1 MVTSASPQRVD
12 VESLLIEVADVLNTT
27 LDLDTLL
34 QRVAEVVKRVID
46 YEIFSILLLNERS
59 QELRFRFQIGHSPE
73 VAERIRV
80 KVGEGVT
87 GRAVK
92 ERRAIL
98 VDDVSKDAH
107 YIEAVPRVR
116 SELAVPLINKN
127 RVIGVIDIEAHE
139 PGYFKEEHSRLL
151 SLIASRIAVSI
162 ENARLYT
169 RIVKQAN
176 TLALLNEISR
186 DLTSILNLDQLLQR
200 IGDLLRKVIDYQ
212 MFSILLLDDSKQIL
226 VHRFAVRF
234 KENIQIKHDIPI
246 GRGLVG
252 AAALEKKPVLVPD
265 VSKDPRY
272 IKANPE
278 ARSELCVPLIYK
290 SEVIGVLD
298 LEHTR
303 RGYFNEEHVRTVS
316 TLAAQVAIA
325 IENARLYERIAREE
339 QRMERDL
346 AMAREVQH
354 HLLPPFCPSLPGA
367 ELAARFNPAHAIGG
381 DMYDFLDYTLPRA
394 CIAVGDVSGKGAPA
408 ALYAALV
415 SGILRSLARDEP
427 SPSELLNAVN
437 QSLNH
442 RQYLVL
448 TCALWDDDKK
458 TMRVANSGLPRP
470 IYCHQGHAH
479 MLEAAGLP
487 LGMFEDVAYDEI
499 AIHASSGDVFV
510 FFSDG
515 IVDASNAKDEQ
526 FGRTRVEHVISK
538 HSSGGA
544 QEIVDAIFQAS
555 DDFSAGVPVFD
566 DQTVVVLKVK

>member
-1 MVTSASPQRVD
+1 MATTTPPQRVD

-46 YEIFSILLLNERS
+46 YEIFSILLLNERA
-59 QELRFRFQIGHSPE
+59 QELRFRFQIGHLPE

-98 VDDVSKDAH
+98 VDDVRH
-107 YIEAVPRVR
+107 ETEYIEALPRVR

-127 RVIGVIDIEAHE
+127 RVIGVMDLEARE
-139 PGYFKEEHSRLL
+139 RGYFKEEHARLL

-162 ENARLYT
+162 DNARLYT

-186 DLTSILNLDQLLQR
+186 DLTSILNLDQLLKR
-200 IGDLLRKVIDYQ
+200 IGDLLSKVIDYQ
-212 MFSILLLDDSKQIL
+212 MFSILLLDETREML
-226 VHRFAVRF
+226 VHRFSVRF
-234 KENIQIKHDIPI
+234 KENIQLKHDIPV

-252 AAALEKKPVLVPD
+252 GAALERRPILVPD
-265 VSKDPRY
+265 VSRDSRY

-278 ARSELCVPLIYK
+278 TRSELCVPLIYK
-290 SEVIGVLD
+290 DEVIGVLD

-303 RGYFNEEHVRTVS
+303 RGYFTEDHVRTVS

-354 HLLPPFCPSLPGA
+354 HLLPPTTPSMKGA
-367 ELAARFNPAHAIGG
+367 EVAVRFNPAHAIGG
-381 DMYDFLDYTLPRA
+381 DLYDFLDYTLPRA
-394 CIAVGDVSGKGAPA
+394 CIVIGDVSGKGAPA

-427 SPSELLNAVN
+427 APAGADLRALGRRPKNHARGQLRPSPPHLLPQGTRSYAG
-437 QSLNH
+437 S
-442 RQYLVL
+442 RR
-448 TCALWDDDKK
+448 TA
-458 TMRVANSGLPRP
+458 PR
-470 IYCHQGHAH
+470 
-479 MLEAAGLP
+479 
-487 LGMFEDVAYDEI
+487 
-499 AIHASSGDVFV
+499 
-510 FFSDG
+510 
-515 IVDASNAKDEQ
+515 
-526 FGRTRVEHVISK
+526 HV
-538 HSSGGA
+538 
-544 QEIVDAIFQAS
+544 
-555 DDFSAGVPVFD
+555 
-566 DQTVVVLKVK
+566 